1 MNLRRSS
8 PPFSLT
14 RVRIFWAVSKRRE
27 RPEGVSWETDRTGEL
42 CHDDAVE
49 VRVFVRD
56 LRSDAIVPCKNVGS
70 ST

>member
-1 MNLRRSS
+1 
-8 PPFSLT
+8 
-14 RVRIFWAVSKRRE
+14 
-27 RPEGVSWETDRTGEL
+27 L